1 MDTNKINAAVSR
13 WTDPNR
19 RPLFKG
25 SLIDNDG
32 CCCAQGDILRYEC
45 ALSDEELRSM
55 QQGDAD
61 AMVSKELGISRFHAV
76 LLRLVNDLK
85 DGCPQDVLTNPEN
98 VLGKYAQQC
107 LALGRHIDAMTPEQW
122 DAARTAARDAAWDA
136 ARDAARD
143 AAWDAA
149 WAAAMD
155 AAMGAAWD
163 AAWDAVG
170 AMNEIQ
176 GQDVMREKGQ
186 PFYFLPMFGFN
197 DPSEI
202 PTNK

>member
-25 SLIDNDG
+25 RLIDNDG

-55 QQGDAD
+55 QQSDAD

-107 LALGRHIDAMTPEQW
+107 LAFGRHIDAMTPKQW
-122 DAARTAARDAAWDA
+122 
-136 ARDAARD
+136 D

-149 WAAAMD
+149 WTAARAAAWT
-155 AAMGAAWD
+155 AAQD
-163 AAWDAVG
+163 AAWTAARTATWTAAW

-186 PFYFLPMFGFN
+186 PFFFLALFGFN
-197 DPSEI
+197 SPEEI
-202 PTNK
+202 E